1 MSISSLNRI
10 FRLSGNA
17 LVVQPALKDW
27 TQNYAR
33 LKQWTYAYWLALSCV
48 PLALVAIGGQLASVE
63 FSLVELLMG
72 VCVYA
77 VFAEQGLSAMLESLE
92 RVKPVS
98 EDKLIAE
105 RVANMMQSWQQARK
119 YAQTVQNSGRELAIV
134 DFWVM
139 REYVRDASTQ
149 AEQELKTRF
158 GQTGAQQALASYRW
172 AKLGYYAHVGLPIFV
187 VLIIV
192 AGALA
197 WAGVNP
203 FWMVPLLALLGTWI
217 HNAGLADDAQHRV
230 YRAAPVWLAPEL
242 EGKLAQ
248 LEALGGQEWQS
259 VQAVL
264 REGRSLLVGDVPPVP
279 AVTEPSA

>member
-10 FRLSGNA
+10 FRASGNE
-17 LVVQPALKDW
+17 LVVQPALKAW
-27 TQNYAR
+27 TQRYAR

-48 PLALVAIGGQLASVE
+48 PLALVALGGRLASVE
-63 FSLVELLMG
+63 FSLIELLTG

-77 VFAEQGLSAMLESLE
+77 VVAEQGLSAMLESLE
-92 RVKPVS
+92 RVKPVR

-105 RVANMMQSWQQARK
+105 RLANMTQSWQEARK
-119 YAQTVQNSGRELAIV
+119 YAQNVQDSGRELAIV

-139 REYVRDASTQ
+139 SEQVRDDSTQ
-149 AEQELKTRF
+149 AAQELKTRF
-158 GQTGAQQALASYRW
+158 GQTGAEQAEASYRW
-172 AKLGYYAHVGLPIFV
+172 AKLAYYAHVGLPIFV

-192 AGALA
+192 AGALV

-203 FWMVPLLALLGTWI
+203 IWTVPFLALLGTWI
-217 HNAGLADDAQHRV
+217 HNSGLADDAKHRV

-264 REGRSLLVGDVPPVP
+264 RDGRSLLVGDVPHP
-279 AVTEPSA
+279 AVTEPSS